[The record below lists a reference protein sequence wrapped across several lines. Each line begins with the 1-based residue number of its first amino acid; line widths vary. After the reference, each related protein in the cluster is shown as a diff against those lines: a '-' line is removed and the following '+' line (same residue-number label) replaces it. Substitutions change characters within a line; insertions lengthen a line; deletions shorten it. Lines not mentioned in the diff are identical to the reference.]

1 MKQMDQ
7 LNNKMQLS
15 GVDEV
20 DEHSQEEAF
29 EEKLLES
36 VDGLSEKSAQARTQ
50 ALESLSNALSTH
62 FIPDF
67 VLERFFLK

>member
-1 MKQMDQ
+1 
-7 LNNKMQLS
+7 
-15 GVDEV
+15 V

-36 VDGLSEKSAQARTQ
+36 VDALSEKSAQARTQ
-50 ALESLSNALSTH
+50 ALEALSAALSTH

-67 VLERFFLK
+67 VLERF

>member
-1 MKQMDQ
+1 
-7 LNNKMQLS
+7 
-15 GVDEV
+15 V

-36 VDGLSEKSAQARTQ
+36 VDALSEKSAQARTQ
-50 ALESLSNALSTH
+50 ALEALSTALSTH

-67 VLERFFLK
+67 VLERLFFSSNSLIYEMI